1 MNGFRI
7 FHLFLAAAAIAA
19 YLTAEELGLVHAWIG
34 YGVAVLLG
42 LRLLLGLA
50 RRRGFDFHRLRLLK
64 PAGGAS
70 ALAANGFGLL
80 LLASLAGVAGTGIA
94 MDQGGTLVGKS
105 IRADDGESGEGRNE
119 SDEAEDF
126 GALSPMTAARADDFG
141 EEGEDGEEEESGLL
155 GEVHEVLGNLLLPL
169 AALHVLTMLALR
181 HSMARFML
189 FIPRR
194 AG

>member
-7 FHLFLAAAAIAA
+7 FHLVLAAAAIAA

-34 YGVAVLLG
+34 YGIAVLVG

-50 RRRGFDFHRLRLLK
+50 RRRGFGFQHLRLTR
-64 PAGGAS
+64 PSGGLS
-70 ALAANGFGLL
+70 TFAANGFGLL

-94 MDQGGTLVGKS
+94 MDEGGTLIGKS
-105 IRADDGESGEGRNE
+105 IRADDGEDQEDREE
-119 SDEAEDF
+119 SEEADDF
-126 GALSPMTAARADDFG
+126 GALAPFPPARADNFG
-141 EEGEDGEEEESGLL
+141 EDSENEGEESLL
-155 GEVHEVLGNLLLPL
+155 GEIHEVLGNLLLPL